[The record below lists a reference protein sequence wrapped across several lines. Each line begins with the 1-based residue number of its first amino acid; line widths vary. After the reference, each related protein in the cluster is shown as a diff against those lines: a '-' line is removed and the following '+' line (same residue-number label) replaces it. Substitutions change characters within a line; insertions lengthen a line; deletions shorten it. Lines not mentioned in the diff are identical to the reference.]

1 MQKKSVTRLI
11 LFSVVAMI
19 LMVIVIVIRRSI
31 PYKDSPQLLSA
42 NISID
47 SILTVGP
54 AVAIY
59 DSSTETYYWLKSVNS
74 LDMTAFDTLQSKKAS
89 IRYMKFLK
97 GPLENRVYHMEVN
110 SIVVIDQ
117 IVE

>member
-1 MQKKSVTRLI
+1 
-11 LFSVVAMI
+11 
-19 LMVIVIVIRRSI
+19 
-31 PYKDSPQLLSA
+31 
-42 NISID
+42 
-47 SILTVGP
+47 
-54 AVAIY
+54 
-59 DSSTETYYWLKSVNS
+59 
-74 LDMTAFDTLQSKKAS
+74 MTAFDTLQSKKAA